1 MFYCLFGVISVL
13 VASRARFVDTNLRPK
28 GRESRIFAC
37 RLAKT
42 RQRAFVWQNSGL
54 STTIRFYRKC
64 EGFVRVRNNEVYN
77 EKKEQIMQACF
88 ECFAENGLH
97 GTGNAAV
104 AKYANV
110 SKATLYV

>member
-1 MFYCLFGVISVL
+1 M
-13 VASRARFVDTNLRPK
+13 
-28 GRESRIFAC
+28 
-37 RLAKT
+37 
-42 RQRAFVWQNSGL
+42 
-54 STTIRFYRKC
+54 
-64 EGFVRVRNNEVYN
+64 RVRNNEVYN
-77 EKKEQIMQACF
+77 EKKEQIMQARF